1 MSRWVKY
8 DRYSTPW
15 VQFLM
20 PVVIMIWKGDG
31 YRSPQTTKELFQIV
45 STHDEQGD
53 KSWAGKEGLTVFSI
67 ICDRC

>member
-1 MSRWVKY
+1 
-8 DRYSTPW
+8 
-15 VQFLM
+15 M